1 MIAAATTAKRYGTF
15 QIVSERYATFQ
26 NVSPETG
33 QKETARADGVPKRL
47 SVGRD
52 RSRGLKQPLKMN
64 LTHFTEIANKMPKKS
79 DIELVKCYGRNCLQC
94 QDDCNLKAAGLNVIK
109 EKQEVLSI
117 HNGTNHRVYLDAVAH
132 RDDLSEMA
140 ENLRLR
146 KSDSDCAAEA
156 EMYADLTKAL
166 ASGDR
171 NANFDF
177 IKLSA
182 APSPEAAAFAADA
195 LRRLF
200 WMLECKPETTM
211 VLLRRVF
218 LGVNQADH
226 ARNRK
231 ITRQAV
237 NKKTRGDI
245 SGIATLLGLRV
256 PVAVKEAKLL
266 SLTPEEFGVYK
277 TCFQDGC
284 TVRSA
289 AIQLKMSPA
298 KIHRL
303 KQKVS
308 SKLNKTETSNKR
320 KTKKT
325 TKK

>member
-1 MIAAATTAKRYGTF
+1 MA
-15 QIVSERYATFQ
+15 
-26 NVSPETG
+26 
-33 QKETARADGVPKRL
+33 
-47 SVGRD
+47 
-52 RSRGLKQPLKMN
+52 
-64 LTHFTEIANKMPKKS
+64 KKS
-79 DIELVKCYGRNCLQC
+79 DAELEQCYGKRCLDC
-94 QDDCNLKAAGLNVIK
+94 PEDACNLREAGLNVIA
-109 EKQEVLSI
+109 EKREVLSI
-117 HNGTNHRVYLDAVAH
+117 HNGTNHRVYIDAVAH

-140 ENLRLR
+140 ENLRKR
-146 KSDSDCAAEA
+146 GSDSDCRLEA

-166 ASGDR
+166 ASGAR

-200 WMLECKPETTM
+200 WMLERKPETTM

-237 NKKTRGDI
+237 NKQVRGDLA
-245 SGIATLLGLRV
+245 GIAELLGLRI
-256 PVAVKEAKLL
+256 PVAAKEAKLL
-266 SLTPEEFGVYK
+266 ELTPEEFGVYK
-277 TCFQDGC
+277 ICFQDGC

-289 AIQLKMSPA
+289 AVQLKMSPA
-298 KIHRL
+298 KVHRL

-308 SKLNKTETSNKR
+308 SKLQKNGTR
-320 KTKKT
+320 KKAKAKKQSKKLATFTK
-325 TKK
+325 